1 MKDFRG
7 RVAVVTGAASGIGL
21 GTTERFLR
29 EGMKVVMAD
38 VEKSTLEREAA
49 RLRGGGGEVLPLVCD
64 VRDAEAV
71 FDLARQTVA
80 HYGGVHVVF
89 NNAGVGPGGPMLD
102 TTPADW
108 RWIVDVNVLGVA
120 HGVLAFGPILRDQ
133 GEGHIVNTASEAG
146 HVTSAALGMYSATK
160 HAVVGL
166 SESLYRELEG
176 TGVSVHCLCPNLVR
190 TNIFHSERNRDDG
203 AAMKPSQVA
212 TMAPLREAIAAAGIA
227 PATVADAIVEAMR
240 ADRFWIFTHD
250 VTRQALAVR
259 HADIAADRNPTNPY
273 AGLMPVEGLEHLA
286 RAADAGEEQSGGGG
300 GGSGGQAGSGR

>member
-49 RLRGGGGEVLPLVCD
+49 RLRSAGGDVLPLVCD
-64 VRDAEAV
+64 VRDADAV
-71 FDLARQTVA
+71 SDLARQTVA

-120 HGVLAFGPILRDQ
+120 YGVLAFGPILRDQ

-146 HVTSAALGMYSATK
+146 HVTSAVLGMYSATK

-190 TNIFHSERNRDDG
+190 TSIFHSERNRDDG

-212 TMAPLREAIAAAGIA
+212 TMAPLREAIAAQGIA
-227 PATVADAIVEAMR
+227 PAQVGDAIVEAMR

-250 VTRQALAVR
+250 ITRQALAVR
-259 HADIAADRNPTNPY
+259 PADIAANRNPTNPY
-273 AGLMPVEGLEHLA
+273 AGIAGLEQMETLG
-286 RAADAGEEQSGGGG
+286 RGAGGEG
-300 GGSGGQAGSGR
+300 GGSSAGGESGGPR